1 MTSQNDQKIKLA
13 LLIDDESVD
22 QYLYQRIIERS
33 GLVEKTVSFMAA
45 DQALEHL
52 RSNPEEE
59 VDAIFLDINMP
70 RMNGFE
76 FLERATAELGERF
89 AKVCI
94 VMLTTSLNPE
104 DETHARSFAVVRDF
118 INKPLTVEDVRRVV
132 ELVHSVEA

>member
-1 MTSQNDQKIKLA
+1 MTQKSDERMKLV

-33 GLVEKTVSFMAA
+33 GLVERTVSFMAA
-45 DQALEHL
+45 DRALEHL
-52 RSNPEEE
+52 RTHPEEE

-76 FLERATAELGERF
+76 FLEQATKELGERF

-104 DETHARSFAVVRDF
+104 DETHARSFPVVRDF
-118 INKPLTVEDVRRVV
+118 INKPLTVEDVRRVAG
-132 ELVHSVEA
+132 LVRQMEA